1 MTRMTK
7 AEKEAALSAPPLDD
21 NAPPLEDNAPP
32 LPVAKPETV
41 VWLNRLDG
49 LLRLQ
54 PGHEGAAE
62 RIKIYADKVEAD
74 IGVRPTTRAQIEQI
88 LADIRG
94 L

>member
-7 AEKEAALSAPPLDD
+7 AEKEAALNAPPPED
-21 NAPPLEDNAPP
+21 NAPPPEDNAPP
-32 LPVAKPETV
+32 LPVAKPETI
-41 VWLNRLDG
+41 VWLNRLEA

-62 RIKIYADKVEAD
+62 RIEIYADKIAAD
-74 IGVRPTTRAQIEQI
+74 LGVRPTTRTQIEQI